1 MKKLLSFYLLVSMG
15 LSQNAEGQTDAQ
27 VASASFGGSGLSA
40 MEMQVLYTL
49 FF

>member
-27 VASASFGGSGLSA
+27 VASASF
-40 MEMQVLYTL
+40 
-49 FF
+49 